1 MFQIKKCL
9 LVDPGGRV
17 PVQNG
22 HPVLSSQWP
31 GAPAFNVTDQLLVQ
45 RVDPEV
51 VDSVTGTATRLYTSW
66 VTRAIAVLRNRE
78 VMVYD
83 PTSGERLEYNAP
95 TIRQTLGGKEVFPRI
110 DPAVIGLITSESDE
124 YVLVGENSHRCGYF
138 SLIAGYL
145 GMGETFEQALTRE
158 VWEET
163 GRRISHISYV
173 KSQSWPYSGAI
184 MVGMTAQTTD
194 MDAVVQ
200 PDGELKEIRWITRK
214 EIIQGTI
221 QLPAPG
227 SIAHDM
233 MWDWVKKHDD

>member
-17 PVQNG
+17 PVHKGN
-22 HPVLSSQWP
+22 PVLSSP
-31 GAPAFNVTDQLLVQ
+31 RPDISAFNVTDQLLVQ
-45 RVDPEV
+45 RVAPDV
-51 VDSVTGTATRLYTSW
+51 VDSITGTATRSHIPW
-66 VTRAIAVLRNRE
+66 VTTAIAVLRNRE

-83 PTSGERLEYNAP
+83 PASGERLEYNTP
-95 TIRQTLGGKEVFPRI
+95 TVGRTPDGKDVFPRI

-124 YVLVGENSHRCGYF
+124 YVLLGENTHRRGYF

-184 MVGMTAQTTD
+184 MVGMTARTTD

-200 PDGELKEIRWITRK
+200 PDGELTEIRWVTRK
-214 EIIQGTI
+214 DIVRGTI

-233 MWDWVKKHDD
+233 MWDWVNKNDD